1 MAPPVPV
8 ADAVGMDH
16 MRWQCSRCAALSP
29 VGELRYACTRCRWS
43 GRLTLAIDYER
54 VGAGRSPGEVLLTGE
69 HSLWRYARLLPVAA
83 GGGGA
88 RRVRSG
94 YVAGWTPLHRAD
106 RLARR
111 LGLGRLWIKDE
122 AGNPSG
128 ALKDRASVLA
138 VADALDRGRDVI
150 ATASSG
156 NAGAALAGAAAAVGL
171 RCVVFVPRGTPPAK
185 LTQIGRYG
193 ARVLVVD
200 GDYDAAVRLS
210 TAACRRWGWYCRNT
224 AYNPCTAEGK
234 KTVALEIV
242 EQLGWSA
249 PDAVVVPVGD
259 GNILAGVHRGLCD
272 ARAMGWIDRM
282 PRLIGVQA
290 AAAAA
295 VHRAWAEGAADAGPA
310 PARTR
315 AESINVGEP
324 QDGFRALAA
333 VRDTAGVMVAVEDEE
348 IFAAI
353 DWLAAESGVYAEP
366 ASAAGAAA
374 LPALV
379 ARGELGSTDRVV
391 LLNTGSGLKTAP
403 SAAGGGAIPVAAD
416 LRAVAAAVTAGGAGA
431 DGEADLD
438 EPEPQW

>member
-1 MAPPVPV
+1 MTRPGSA
-8 ADAVGMDH
+8 GGDH
-16 MRWQCSRCAALSP
+16 LRWQCSRCAAAWP
-29 VGELRYACTRCRWS
+29 VGELRYACTRCRWA
-43 GRLTLAIDYER
+43 GRLTLLVDYER
-54 VGAGRSPGEVLLTGE
+54 IGAGRPPADVLLTGE
-69 HSLWRYARLLPVAA
+69 RSLWRYAPLLPVDAD
-83 GGGGA
+83 GEGV
-88 RRVRSG
+88 RRVRTR
-94 YVAGWTPLHRAD
+94 YVSGWTPLHRAD

-128 ALKDRASVLA
+128 ALKDRASVVA

-185 LTQIGRYG
+185 VTQISRFG
-193 ARVLVVD
+193 ARVLLVD

-210 TAACRRWGWYCRNT
+210 TAACRRWDWYCRNT

-234 KTVALEIV
+234 KTAALEIV

-249 PDAVVVPVGD
+249 PDAVVAPVGD
-259 GNILAGVHRGLCD
+259 GNILVGLYRGLCD
-272 ARAMGWIDRM
+272 ARAMGWIDRV

-290 AAAAA
+290 AAAPA
-295 VHRAWAEGAADAGPA
+295 VHRAWAEGAADVRPA

-315 AESINVGEP
+315 ADSINVGEP
-324 QDGFRALAA
+324 QDGYRALAA
-333 VRDTAGVMVAVEDEE
+333 VRDTGGAMVAVEEEE
-348 IFAAI
+348 ISAAV
-353 DWLAAESGVYAEP
+353 DWLAAESGVYPEP

-379 ARGELGSTDRVV
+379 ARGELGSADHVV
-391 LLNTGSGLKTAP
+391 LLNTGSGLKAAP
-403 SAAGGGAIPVAAD
+403 SAAGANAVPVAAD
-416 LRAVAAAVTAGGAGA
+416 LRAVAALGITGAAGGGSE
-431 DGEADLD
+431 DDLD
-438 EPEPQW
+438 VAELKW

>member
-1 MAPPVPV
+1 MTPPVPV
-8 ADAVGMDH
+8 ADAGGMGH
-16 MRWQCSRCAALSP
+16 MRWQCSRCGAFAT
-29 VGELRYACTRCRWS
+29 VGDLHYLCTRCRSS
-43 GRLTLAIDYER
+43 GRLTLVIDYER
-54 VGAGRSPGEVLLTGE
+54 VGAGRPPAEVLLTGE
-69 HSLWRYARLLPVAA
+69 RSLWRYARLLPVDA
-83 GGGGA
+83 GGRGA

-94 YVAGWTPLHRAD
+94 YVAGWTPMHRAD

-128 ALKDRASVLA
+128 SLKDRASVLA
-138 VADALDRGRDVI
+138 VADAFDRGRDVI

-185 LTQIGRYG
+185 LTQISRYG

-210 TAACRRWGWYCRNT
+210 EAACRRWGWYCRNT

-242 EQLGWSA
+242 EQLGWTA
-249 PDAVVVPVGD
+249 PDAVVAPVGD
-259 GNILAGVHRGLCD
+259 GNILVGVHRGLCD
-272 ARAMGWIDRM
+272 ARAMGWIDRL
-282 PRLIGVQA
+282 PRLIAVQA
-290 AAAAA
+290 AAAPA
-295 VHRAWAEGAADAGPA
+295 VHRAWTEGAADVRPA

-333 VRDTAGVMVAVEDEE
+333 VRDTAGAVVAVEEDE
-348 IFAAI
+348 IFAAV
-353 DWLAAESGVYAEP
+353 DRLAADSGVYPEP

-379 ARGELGSTDRVV
+379 ARGELGSADRVV

-403 SAAGGGAIPVAAD
+403 SAQGGSAIPVAAD
-416 LRAVAAAVTAGGAGA
+416 LRAVAAVTGAGA
-431 DGEADLD
+431 AETGSEADLD
-438 EPEPQW
+438 VFRPEW

>member
-1 MAPPVPV
+1 MTPKPM
-8 ADAVGMDH
+8 ADADGMDH
-16 MRWQCSRCAALSP
+16 LRWQCSRCAAFSP
-29 VGELRYACTRCRWS
+29 VGDLRYACTRCRWS
-43 GRLTLAIDYER
+43 GKLTLVIDYER
-54 VGAGRSPGEVLLTGE
+54 VGAGRPPADVLLTDE
-69 HSLWRYARLLPVAA
+69 HSLWRYARLLPVGMD
-83 GGGGA
+83 GGGS
-88 RRVRSG
+88 RRVRSR

-122 AGNPSG
+122 AANPSG
-128 ALKDRASVLA
+128 ALKDRASVVA
-138 VADALDRGRDVI
+138 VADALDRGRNVI

-171 RCVVFVPRGTPPAK
+171 RCVVFVPRGTPATK
-185 LTQIGRYG
+185 VTQISRYG

-200 GDYDAAVRLS
+200 GDYDDAVRLS

-234 KTVALEIV
+234 KTAALEIV

-259 GNILAGVHRGLCD
+259 GNILVGLYRGLCD
-272 ARAMGWIDRM
+272 ALAMGWIDRM

-290 AAAAA
+290 AASPA
-295 VHRAWAEGAADAGPA
+295 VHRAWAEGAADVSPA

-333 VRDTAGVMVAVEDEE
+333 VRDTAGLVVAVEDEE
-348 IFAAI
+348 IFAAV
-353 DWLAAESGVYAEP
+353 DWLAAESGVYPEP

-379 ARGELGSTDRVV
+379 ARGELGSADRVV
-391 LLNTGSGLKTAP
+391 LLNTGSGLKAAP
-403 SAAGGGAIPVAAD
+403 SAEGGSAVPVAAD
-416 LRAVAAAVTAGGAGA
+416 LRAVAAIGITEAAETGS
-431 DGEADLD
+431 EADLD
-438 EPEPQW
+438 EPEPKW